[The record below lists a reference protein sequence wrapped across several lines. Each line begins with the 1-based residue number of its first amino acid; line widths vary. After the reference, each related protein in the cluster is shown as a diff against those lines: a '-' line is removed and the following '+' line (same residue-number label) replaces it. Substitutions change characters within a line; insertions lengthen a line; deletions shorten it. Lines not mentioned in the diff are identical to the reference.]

1 MKNLGWKIKNE
12 RIAQALSQGELAVK
26 LGIKQEV
33 LSRWETGKVI
43 PSMKSIKKVAD
54 ALGIDP
60 RELTKRIQTMYKGVR
75 QNGNK

>member
-12 RIAQALSQGELAVK
+12 RIAQALSQGEFAAK

-60 RELTKRIQTMYKGVR
+60 RELTKRI
-75 QNGNK
+75 